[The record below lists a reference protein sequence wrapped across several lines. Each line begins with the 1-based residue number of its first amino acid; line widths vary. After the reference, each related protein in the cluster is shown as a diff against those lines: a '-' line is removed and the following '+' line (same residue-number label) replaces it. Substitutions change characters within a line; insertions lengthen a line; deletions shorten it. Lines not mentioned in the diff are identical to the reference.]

1 METMEALDALL
12 DLLPV
17 VFAFVAHAAFA
28 VATLVHDFSD
38 AQP

>member
-1 METMEALDALL
+1 MEALIE
-12 DLLPV
+12 LLPV

-28 VATLVHDFSD
+28 VATLVHDFND

>member
-1 METMEALDALL
+1 METMEALL

>member
-1 METMEALDALL
+1 MEALLE
-12 DLLPV
+12 LLPV